1 MLQLMQSWLWTLLAV
16 YMGLTGA
23 RLTTSP
29 RRPAQSLP
37 HPAALVVRHDKHS
50 AVLQVAL
57 SAAPPH
63 LSRSVYYHGL
73 QAVLTAQQNASLPP
87 FPAQNCPMLAGKA
100 LATLVLAWALLA
112 KLHWMA
118 QAPTHAVLTHAGRSR
133 QAGRALPAQALAR
146 QQALDPR

>member
-1 MLQLMQSWLWTLLAV
+1 MLQLLQSWLWTLLAV

-73 QAVLTAQQNASLPP
+73 QSVLTAQQNASLPP
-87 FPAQNCPMLAGKA
+87 FPAQKA
-100 LATLVLAWALLA
+100 PATLVLAWALLA
-112 KLHWMA
+112 
-118 QAPTHAVLTHAGRSR
+118 
-133 QAGRALPAQALAR
+133 
-146 QQALDPR
+146 